1 MVPRSPTDWFCTG
14 AIEGRLADAVSAAG
28 ACRGWFNQL
37 VAEPSPGE
45 RFVDSDRAGAAKAVT
60 ESDSMC
66 VGVFEESV
74 ATTEFLLTGM
84 LS

>member
-1 MVPRSPTDWFCTG
+1 MVPRSPTG
-14 AIEGRLADAVSAAG
+14 LLGSGSVEGLLADPVSADG

-37 VAEPSPGE
+37 VAEPSPVE
-45 RFVDSDRAGAAKAVT
+45 RLDESDRVGAAKAVT